1 MIILNEKEYVSD
13 MLQKKDFEASKIY
26 LFLSLYARYLYQEE
40 GLRKTGIVKKLHEFM
55 DSNYPQYNP
64 VDWNLRIEKYANTA
78 GQYPLCQCSGIW
90 ITENELKTVDN
101 LHNKVL
107 ERLAFTL
114 LCLAK
119 FGNFRNPQNHNWLTN
134 SNGEIYA
141 MACINTPA
149 YQKDLKISQLKEAG
163 LLEYARKVTNLN
175 IQVLFVDDASEKTL
189 FVSDFRKLGYEW
201 LLYKGAGY
209 IRCTS
214 CKVLTRN
221 TNGKRK
227 YCSDCAQARKK
238 ELDRMRMQRIRTL
251 SHCEQGESA

>member
-13 MLQKKDFEASKIY
+13 MLRKKEFGTSKIY
-26 LFLSLYARYLYQEE
+26 LFLSIYARYLYQEE

-64 VDWNLRIEKYANTA
+64 VDWSISIEKYASKA
-78 GQYPLCQCSGIW
+78 GQYPLCQCDGIW
-90 ITENELKTVDN
+90 ITEKELNTVDN

-119 FGNFRNPQNHNWLTN
+119 FGNFRNPQNHSWVTN
-134 SNGEIYA
+134 SNGEIYT

-149 YQKDLKISQLKEAG
+149 FQKDLKISQLKEAG
-163 LLEYARKVTNLN
+163 LLEYARKVDNLN
-175 IQVLFVDDASEKTL
+175 IRVLFVDDESEKKL

-201 LLYKGAGY
+201 LLYKGANY

-214 CKVLTRN
+214 CNVLTKN
-221 TNGKRK
+221 TNGKRR
-227 YCSDCAQARKK
+227 YCKECAQARKK
-238 ELDRMRMQRIRTL
+238 ELDRTRMQHIRNL
-251 SHCEQGESA
+251 SFCEKEESA